1 MAAEMIMP
9 KVDMDQ
15 ETGMVVEWLKE
26 EGEQVEKGETI
37 LVIETAKIAI
47 DVEAP
52 ASGTLAGIT
61 AGPGDEVPIG
71 TVIAHILKKGESL
84 PENVEQAAEADS
96 APEDLPASQPP
107 VDSPPATPV
116 ARNMAAAHDLDLSRV
131 QGSGHRG
138 KVRQADVQAALDQS
152 AREPGEGKVIATPA
166 ARRTGRL
173 EEVSLKQVPGTGPG
187 GRIQA
192 FDVENFL
199 KSSSSSPPAPR
210 PGKDAETFPLVGM
223 RRTIAERMTSSYQT
237 IPHIQFTNRA
247 DVTKLLAVREDF
259 NQEAREREEEPI
271 SLTAL
276 LVSMTAGVL
285 RDHPYLNSSLIEDQ
299 IVLHR
304 EINIGVAVA
313 LEQGLIVP
321 VVPQADQ
328 KNLRQLSK
336 EVNELVTSAQEQTL
350 TNQKVKGGTFTI
362 TNLGPFGVEQFN
374 AIINPP
380 EAAILAVGSIKPQ
393 PVVLPDGSLGAR
405 PLMSLTLSA
414 DHRIIDGVVAA
425 KFLSHLVRVIES
437 PILMNY

>member
-1 MAAEMIMP
+1 MAVEIIMP

-26 EGEQVEKGETI
+26 EGQEVEKDEI
-37 LVIETAKIAI
+37 LLVIETAKIAI

-52 ASGTLAGIT
+52 ASGILAGIS

-71 TVIAHILKKGESL
+71 TVIAYLLEEGESL
-84 PENVEQAAEADS
+84 PERVQPADEEDS
-96 APEDLPASQPP
+96 VPEELRTSQPQT
-107 VDSPPATPV
+107 DSPPATPV
-116 ARNMAAAHDLDLSRV
+116 ARNLAAAHDLDLSQV
-131 QGSGHRG
+131 HGSGRRG
-138 KVRQADVQAALDQS
+138 KVRKADVQAALDQS
-152 AREPGEGKVIATPA
+152 VQTLGEGKVIATPA
-166 ARRTGRL
+166 ARRTARL
-173 EEVSLKQVPGTGPG
+173 EEVSLEQVPGTGPG

-199 KSSSSSPPAPR
+199 KSRSPTPSSPR
-210 PGKDAETFPLVGM
+210 IGKDAETLPLVGM

-247 DVTKLLAVREDF
+247 DATKLLAVREDF
-259 NQEAREREEEPI
+259 NQEARERGEEPI

-276 LVSMTAGVL
+276 LVSITAGVL
-285 RDHPYLNSSLIEDQ
+285 RDHPHLNSSLREDH

-313 LEQGLIVP
+313 LENGLIVP

-328 KNLRQLSK
+328 KNLRQLSA
-336 EVNELVTSAQEQTL
+336 EVSELVSRAREQKL
-350 TNQKVKGGTFTI
+350 TNQQVTGGTFTI

-393 PVVLPDGSLGAR
+393 PVVLPDGSLGSR

-414 DHRIIDGVVAA
+414 DHRIIDGVVGAR
-425 KFLSHLVRVIES
+425 FLTHLVRVIES